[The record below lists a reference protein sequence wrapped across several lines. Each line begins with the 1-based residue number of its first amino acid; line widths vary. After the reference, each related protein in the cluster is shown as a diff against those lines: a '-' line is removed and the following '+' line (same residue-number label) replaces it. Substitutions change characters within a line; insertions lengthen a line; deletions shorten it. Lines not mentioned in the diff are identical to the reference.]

1 MKPKKNHNSAEKLPT
16 LAGVLRR
23 IHLSV
28 AIVSVVTACIFLTVA
43 ALFALRVYVDHNLHL
58 IARAISYTTEAAV
71 VFGDNVE
78 ANELLALIAS
88 NEEVAEAKII

>member
-1 MKPKKNHNSAEKLPT
+1 MKPKNHNSAEKLPT

-28 AIVSVVTACIFLTVA
+28 AIVSVVTAGIFLTVA

-58 IARAISYTTEAAV
+58 IARAISYTTGPPS
-71 VFGDNVE
+71 FW
-78 ANELLALIAS
+78 
-88 NEEVAEAKII
+88 